1 MSENNMEF
9 MRTVEINGV
18 KMEIDLRSARR
29 IDTFKVGDD
38 VKLLKKGDPT
48 SSYSDKED
56 KIYPGMIVDFAN
68 FQDLPTM
75 VVAYFEEG
83 GWGSLPTIQF
93 LYYNEHTTGWDL
105 VYCDKN
111 ELKVSE
117 QSILQKFDR
126 EIEKKQ
132 RELDELVGKK
142 EYFITHFMVGKTAA
156 DIKEDEA

>member
-1 MSENNMEF
+1 MSENNMDF

-18 KMEIDLRSARR
+18 KMEIDLRSAKRV
-29 IDTFKVGDD
+29 DTFKVGDD
-38 VKLLKKGDPT
+38 VKLLKKGNADST
-48 SSYSDKED
+48 YDRED

-75 VVAYFEEG
+75 VVAYFEDG

-117 QSILQKFDR
+117 QSILQRFDR
-126 EIEKKQ
+126 EIDKKQ
-132 RELDELVGKK
+132 RELNELIGKK
-142 EYFITHFMVGKTAA
+142 EYFIEHFMVGKTAA
-156 DIKEDEA
+156 DIKGDEA

>member
-38 VKLLKKGDPT
+38 VKLLKKGNT
-48 SSYSDKED
+48 ESSYSDKED

-105 VYCDKN
+105 VYCDEN
-111 ELKVSE
+111 ELAVSE
-117 QSILQKFDR
+117 QSIIQLFDR
-126 EIEKKQ
+126 KIGEKQK
-132 RELDELVGKK
+132 ELDDLVNKK
-142 EYFITHFMVGKTAA
+142 EYFITHFMRGK
-156 DIKEDEA
+156 EAPATKSEEE

>member
-18 KMEIDLRSARR
+18 KVEIDLRSARR
-29 IDTFKVGDD
+29 IDTFKVGDS
-38 VKLLKKGDPT
+38 VKILKKGNRD

-56 KIYPGMIVDFAN
+56 KVYPGMIVDFAN
-68 FQDLPTM
+68 FKELPTL

-83 GWGSLPTIQF
+83 SWSSPPTIQF
-93 LYYNEHTTGWDL
+93 LYYNSDTTGWDL
-105 VYCDKN
+105 VYCDEN

-117 QSILQKFDR
+117 QSILQRFDR

-132 RELDELVGKK
+132 RELDDLVGKK

-156 DIKEDEA
+156 DIEEDEA

>member
-1 MSENNMEF
+1 MKENTNEYL
-9 MRTVEINGV
+9 RTVEINGV
-18 KMEIDLRSARR
+18 KMEIDLRSAKR

-38 VKLLKKGDPT
+38 VKLLKKGNYD
-48 SSYSDKED
+48 SSYDRED
-56 KIYPGMIVDFAN
+56 KIYPGMIVDFCN
-68 FQDLPTM
+68 FKDLPTM

-83 GWGSLPTIQF
+83 SWNASPTIQF
-93 LYYNEHTTGWDL
+93 VYFNEHTSGWDI

-132 RELDELVGKK
+132 KELDELCDKK
-142 EYFITHFMVGKTAA
+142 EYFITHFMAGKTIS
-156 DIKEDEA
+156 DI